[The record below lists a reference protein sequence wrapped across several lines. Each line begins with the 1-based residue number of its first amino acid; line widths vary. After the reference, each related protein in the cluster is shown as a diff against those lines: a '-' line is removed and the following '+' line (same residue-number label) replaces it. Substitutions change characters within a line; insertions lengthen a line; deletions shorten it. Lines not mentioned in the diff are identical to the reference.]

1 MTAVRLVVCLALA
14 IPAFVRSG
22 APLTL
27 AAIIAYSAGDVAD
40 GQTARR
46 LRQETRRGA
55 VFDIVADR
63 VSGVA
68 VILALTAVRPSM
80 AVPLLPFLVQF
91 DVLGCILSL
100 RFLHWPIRSINY
112 FYLVHLGVYRWNWSP
127 MAMAVNTAILVLLVA
142 FVPSPACATVFV
154 IAVIMVKVGS
164 LRALHRLAATSSEVS
179 AAARHP
185 VRIIH

>member
-1 MTAVRLVVCLALA
+1 MVCLALA
-14 IPAFVRSG
+14 IPAFVHSS

-68 VILALTAVRPSM
+68 VILALTEVRPSM
-80 AVPLLPFLVQF
+80 AAPSCYSSCSSTCWTASSVS
-91 DVLGCILSL
+91 DSCTG
-100 RFLHWPIRSINY
+100 RS
-112 FYLVHLGVYRWNWSP
+112 
-127 MAMAVNTAILVLLVA
+127 
-142 FVPSPACATVFV
+142 
-154 IAVIMVKVGS
+154 
-164 LRALHRLAATSSEVS
+164 
-179 AAARHP
+179 
-185 VRIIH
+185 